1 MRLESQ
7 SVKKVLLGFLFLV
20 PVSLILLSCGG
31 TPNPGTGTSGLPY
44 RAFVSNSVSAGAI
57 GAAVYIV
64 DAQKDLRAN
73 ASPIAAGN
81 NPGMMVVT
89 PNRALTLVFSGTGTQ
104 SSDNLFSIINNAT
117 EQNAAHQTLPGMT
130 ESFVSSSDSSVAY
143 VAIPTAPVIG
153 QSPGL
158 VEVTSL
164 STGAFTGEVAVPAVH
179 FLSINNSGSRLLGFS
194 DNSDSV
200 AVITPSLIGIGNAV
214 SYIGGTGVFDR
225 PVAAFFSSDDSTAYI
240 VSCGAECGG
249 MKAGVQQ
256 YNLVTNTLVNAVS
269 VPAGSV
275 ALVDGSTMYLAG
287 TPYTPGGGKSLLCP
301 AGTTLAQY
309 CGQLTT
315 VDLGHMTVTNTSQ
328 IFITDGYHNRIA
340 MAANGQLFIGAKN
353 CTEVIPQDPP
363 PVGAEVRGCLS
374 IYNSLTSALGSIPSG
389 GVVIPPTNGDATGIQ
404 PIATRNVVYVVQG
417 QNVQGGTLYI
427 YSTQTDALQ
436 ANQITNLIGGFIDV
450 KTVDF

>member
-249 MKAGVQQ
+249 MQAGVQQ

-275 ALVDGSTMYLAG
+275 ALVDGSTMYMAG

-301 AGTTLAQY
+301 AGTTQAQY
-309 CGQLTT
+309 CGQLTI

-374 IYNSLTSALGSIPSG
+374 IYNSLASALGSIPSG